1 MLTSIA
7 VDCFVYYKKK
17 KKCCV
22 WLSVQRGREEEWKEG
37 NRKRERVKEECGW
50 IVKIVKV
57 AKQELINEKKT
68 TTSFYSHHG

>member
-1 MLTSIA
+1 M
-7 VDCFVYYKKK
+7 
-17 KKCCV
+17 

-57 AKQELINEKKT
+57 SKQELINEKKQQ
-68 TTSFYSHHG
+68 HHFIHITAEPR